1 MTSRRPF
8 VPAPASRW
16 PSMMSMRTMVI
27 GYSGA
32 GKSPLAR
39 ALAGSRC
46 APVLHLDRL
55 YWLPGWHE
63 RDPEQMRGMLDAFLK
78 EHDSWV
84 IDGTYS
90 RFLFD
95 QRLEAADEIVI
106 LALPRLVCLARA
118 WRRYRRHRGHA
129 REDMAPGCPERFD
142 RAFIRRLLIDGRS
155 RKRRELLREVAERH
169 PGKTVVLRTQ
179 RQIDQWRM
187 IP

>member
-1 MTSRRPF
+1 
-8 VPAPASRW
+8 
-16 PSMMSMRTMVI
+16 MVI

-32 GKSPLAR
+32 GKSTLAR

-90 RFLFD
+90 RFLFE

-142 RAFIRRLLIDGRS
+142 RAFIRLFCFNVFSAGSSVFFRS
-155 RKRRELLREVAERH
+155 VGGWFS
-169 PGKTVVLRTQ
+169 PVSSSCSQ
-179 RQIDQWRM
+179 
-187 IP
+187 